1 MTNKYTVTA
10 GMGTLVHEYFRT
22 EWLILALIHLWS
34 IRIDRQTIHWKRL
47 QIN

>member
-10 GMGTLVHEYFRT
+10 GIGTLVQSYYGT

-34 IRIDRQTIHWKRL
+34 IRIDKQTIYWKQL